1 MFDAFPY
8 DEWSEDIAGF
18 WTFGPESSTGTYIL
32 TVLGIAVMLIAFVLF
47 VRLESRKLAHQ
58 QADTAGVGRARPPA
72 RRSRRGR
79 DHHHHHRDGKL
90 RRRRDGR

>member
-32 TVLGIAVMLIAFVLF
+32 TVLGVAVMLIALIGFV
-47 VRLESRKLAHQ
+47 VLENRKLARQ
-58 QADTAGVGRARPPA
+58 QAVLRASGALDRPSTGV
-72 RRSRRGR
+72 
-79 DHHHHHRDGKL
+79 
-90 RRRRDGR
+90 